1 MCPKLEIKQWIIQE
15 RSLLSWSSR
24 TRRAITE
31 GKQVRTFQVKISA
44 LKIRQSDG

>member
-31 GKQVRTFQVKISA
+31 GKQIS
-44 LKIRQSDG
+44 KNISGKDKCTEDKTE